1 MEELVKQKVEEK
13 LPKIIE
19 EILRELKEN
28 KTVEVENT
36 KINHNPKVDLKE
48 LKIEKY
54 DTTEEVSEIDREVF
68 DELNEMEESII
79 ELTE

>member
-1 MEELVKQKVEEK
+1 M
-13 LPKIIE
+13 PKIIE

-36 KINHNPKVDLKE
+36 KINHSPKVDLKE